1 MTSDN
6 QNIYKLAFLFHIMK
20 KIELI
25 RMLEKYPLFTFN
37 EFVRITGNGVK
48 YCRTH
53 IYRLK
58 KEKLIFEIEKG
69 KYTVH
74 ENPFLFASL
83 ISFPSYISFWTALR
97 FYNLTDQLPIHIMIA
112 SKKSRKEIDFLG
124 TKIKFYK
131 IKHFWGYNKTRYEKF
146 DIFMAEP
153 EKCLVDSILMKLV
166 PLNEIAK
173 AIGSKEINLNK
184 LKEFAIK
191 TKNKSLIKR
200 VGFLI
205 EQNGANADELSK
217 HIDYNYIRLDA
228 FHKKKGEKNKK
239 WRIINN
245 LNNDFN

>member
-1 MTSDN
+1 
-6 QNIYKLAFLFHIMK
+6 MK

-37 EFVRITGNGVK
+37 EFVRITGKGVK

-58 KEKLIFEIEKG
+58 KEKLVFEIEKG
-69 KYTVH
+69 KYTAH
-74 ENPFLFASL
+74 ENPLLFASF

-97 FYNLTDQLPIHIMIA
+97 FYNLTDQLPLNIMVA
-112 SKKSRKEIDFLG
+112 SKKLRKEINFFD

-131 IKHFWGYNKTRYEKF
+131 IKHFWGYKKVRYEKF
-146 DIFMAEP
+146 DIFIAEP

-173 AIGSKEINLNK
+173 AIGSKEINLEK

-200 VGFLI
+200 LGFLI
-205 EQNGANADELSK
+205 EQSGARADELLK
-217 HIDYNYIRLDA
+217 YIDYNYIILDV
-228 FHKKKGEKNKK
+228 FQKKKGEKNKK

-245 LNNDFN
+245 LTNDFT